1 MRVARIKPVRG
12 GVPVSYFFHCV
23 SRIVDRRH
31 VIKDQEKEFLVKWMR
46 KYEAFCG
53 IRVVTFCF
61 MENHIHLL
69 LEIPPPPSEP
79 LSDESLLERL
89 GLVSTKATV
98 VETRQLLERLRA
110 DGNQAEAEALRRRIL
125 GRMYDVSA
133 FMKQLKQRF
142 SQWFNKKHGRCGT
155 LWEDR
160 FKSVLVEGAGV
171 ALATMAAYIDLNPVR
186 AKIVEDPKDYRWSGY

>member
-1 MRVARIKPVRG
+1 M
-12 GVPVSYFFHCV
+12 
-23 SRIVDRRH
+23 
-31 VIKDQEKEFLVKWMR
+31 
-46 KYEAFCG
+46 
-53 IRVVTFCF
+53 
-61 MENHIHLL
+61 
-69 LEIPPPPSEP
+69 
-79 LSDESLLERL
+79 
-89 GLVSTKATV
+89 
-98 VETRQLLERLRA
+98 VETRQLLERFRA
-110 DGNQAEAEALRRRIL
+110 DGNEAEAESLRRRIL

-186 AKIVEDPKDYRWSGY
+186 AKIVEDPKDYRWSGYGQAVAGKKEAVEGLSVVARFFRM